1 MDACLHRNDVL
12 NFSEVS
18 DKYRIK
24 NLVKMNHNLE
34 ILIKQKVSHLKVV
47 DVISQIAERDKV
59 QVYAVGGFV
68 RDVILNRERNDLDV
82 LVIGSGIDF
91 AKNVADKLKIENVSY
106 YKNFGTAHFDYQG
119 MNIEFVGARKESY
132 DRTTRKPIVEDGT
145 FEDDIKRRDFTINT
159 LAISLN
165 KIDFGKLIDTYNG
178 LADIESKLIRTPLD
192 PFKTFDDDPLRIM
205 RAFRFAAQLN
215 FNVDESI
222 MIAAKEMRERL
233 SIVSQERITD
243 EFLKILASPKPSV
256 GFTLLFDS
264 GVLEIVF
271 PEISIMTGVDQ
282 RKDYHHK
289 DVFLHTLQVVDNICR
304 ETDDVWLRFAAL
316 VHDIAKPPTK
326 KFVEGIGWTFHG
338 HEELGARMMRK
349 IFIRLKLPLH
359 KLEYI
364 QKLIRLHLRP
374 IALAKEDVTDSAIR
388 RFVVNAGEDLED
400 LIILCRADIT
410 SKNPIKVEKYLANYE
425 RVMQKVRDV
434 KERDQLRA
442 FQSPVRGEEIMQICN
457 LKPSRKVGEI
467 KTAIEEAILD
477 GKIGNNYEEAYK
489 YLMEIKDQL
498 LEN

>member
-1 MDACLHRNDVL
+1 M

-68 RDVILNRERNDLDV
+68 RDIILNRERNDLDV

>member
-1 MDACLHRNDVL
+1 
-12 NFSEVS
+12 
-18 DKYRIK
+18 
-24 NLVKMNHNLE
+24 MNSKLE
-34 ILIKQKVSHLKVV
+34 ILIKAKISDLKIL
-47 DVISQIAERDKV
+47 DVISRVAEKDKV
-59 QVYAVGGFV
+59 DVYAVGGFV
-68 RDVILNRERNDLDV
+68 RDLILNRERNDLDI
-82 LVIGSGIDF
+82 LVIDSGTDF
-91 AKNVADKLKIENVSY
+91 AKSVADELGITNVSY
-106 YKNFGTAHFDYQG
+106 FKNFGTAHFDFQE

-132 DRTTRKPIVEDGT
+132 DRNTRKPIVEDGT
-145 FEDDIKRRDFTINT
+145 FEEDISRRDFTINT

-165 KIDFGKLIDTYNG
+165 INEIGKLIDKYDG
-178 LADIESKLIRTPLD
+178 LSDIKNQLIKTPLD

-205 RAFRFAAQLN
+205 RAFRFASQLN

-222 MIAAKEMRERL
+222 IIAAKEMRERL
-233 SIVSQERITD
+233 AIVSQERITD
-243 EFLKILASPKPSV
+243 EFLKIMTTPRPSI
-256 GFTLLFDS
+256 GLQLLFDS
-264 GVLEIVF
+264 SVLEIVF
-271 PEISIMTGVDQ
+271 PEISIMAGVDQ

-289 DVFLHTLQVVDNICR
+289 DVFLHTLQVVDNICKQ
-304 ETDDVWLRFAAL
+304 TDDVWLRFAAL

-338 HEELGARMMRK
+338 HEDLGARMMKK
-349 IFIRLKLPLH
+349 IFHRMKLPLH

-388 RFVVNAGEDLED
+388 RFVVESGEDLEE

-410 SKNPIKVEKYLANYE
+410 SKNPVKVEKYLANYE

-434 KERDQLRA
+434 KERDKLRE

-457 LKPSRKVGEI
+457 LKPSRKVGDI

-489 YLMEIKDQL
+489 YLLEIKDQF
-498 LEN
+498 LES